1 MNKFLPIIFKN
12 IKFILISLLIGNLFS
27 LSTNS
32 APKFMAVEGQFPWF
46 TNGLLAAKAICM
58 EEVGEIKQGK
68 ALWTF
73 ENVLLKNKPIA
84 RDYYFKYI
92 KADKESYSEFVLY
105 ALDQVS
111 MVYKNLSSEEKE
123 KYNKLPW
130 RKKKNYLPKDNCEKH
145 LNADY

>member
-1 MNKFLPIIFKN
+1 MNKFLTITFKN
-12 IKFILISLLIGNLFS
+12 IKFILMSLFIGNLFS
-27 LSTNS
+27 FSTNS

-73 ENVLLKNKPIA
+73 ENVLLKNRPIA

-92 KADKESYSEFVLY
+92 KAEKESYDEFVLY
-105 ALDQVS
+105 VLDQVS

-123 KYNKLPW
+123 KYDKLSW
-130 RKKKNYLPKDNCEKH
+130 REQKNYLPKNNCEKH

>member
-1 MNKFLPIIFKN
+1 MNKFLTITFKN
-12 IKFILISLLIGNLFS
+12 IRFILISLFIGNLFS

-32 APKFMAVEGQFPWF
+32 APKYMAVKGQFPWF

-73 ENVLLKNKPIA
+73 ENVLLKNRPIA

-92 KADKESYSEFVLY
+92 KAEKESYDEFVLY
-105 ALDQVS
+105 VLDQVS

-130 RKKKNYLPKDNCEKH
+130 SIQKNYLPKSNCEKH

>member
-1 MNKFLPIIFKN
+1 MNKFLPITFKN
-12 IKFILISLLIGNLFS
+12 IKFVFISFFIGNLFS

-58 EEVGEIKQGK
+58 EEVGEIKKGK

-92 KADKESYSEFVLY
+92 KAVNESYSEFVLY

-130 RKKKNYLPKDNCEKH
+130 SKQKNYLPKSNCEKH

>member
-1 MNKFLPIIFKN
+1 MNKFLPITFKN
-12 IKFILISLLIGNLFS
+12 IKFVFISFFIGNLFS

-32 APKFMAVEGQFPWF
+32 APKYMAVEGQFPWF

-92 KADKESYSEFVLY
+92 KAEKESYDEFVLY

-130 RKKKNYLPKDNCEKH
+130 SKQKNYLPKSNCEKH

>member
-1 MNKFLPIIFKN
+1 MNKFLTITFKN

-92 KADKESYSEFVLY
+92 KAEKESYDEFVLY

-130 RKKKNYLPKDNCEKH
+130 SKQKNYLPKSNCEKH

>member
-92 KADKESYSEFVLY
+92 KAEKESYDEFVLY

-130 RKKKNYLPKDNCEKH
+130 SKQKNYLPKSNCEKH

>member
-1 MNKFLPIIFKN
+1 MNKFLPITFKN
-12 IKFILISLLIGNLFS
+12 IKFVFIILFIGNLFS
-27 LSTNS
+27 FSTNS
-32 APKFMAVEGQFPWF
+32 APKFMAIEGQFPWF

-73 ENVLLKNKPIA
+73 EKVLLKNKPIA

-92 KADKESYSEFVLY
+92 KADKESYNEFVLY

-130 RKKKNYLPKDNCEKH
+130 RKQKNYLPKNNCEKH